1 MIIPEL
7 KTEYEKA
14 LDDAKNGNVT
24 EWSSPQEY
32 FDKMGI

>member
-1 MIIPEL
+1 MIIHEL

-14 LDDAKNGNVT
+14 LDDAKYGNVT
-24 EWSSPQEY
+24 EWSSLKEY